1 MSKVL
6 ETSDVRHIRDV
17 VEMLRTL
24 PILSDNT
31 ITISEVE
38 RKQKKTVNETQRR
51 SNFSR
56 YSVSFF

>member
-1 MSKVL
+1 MSKVF
-6 ETSDVRHIRDV
+6 ETSDMRHIREV

-38 RKQKKTVNETQRR
+38 RKQKKP
-51 SNFSR
+51 
-56 YSVSFF
+56 